1 MSTIDFSQLCCN
13 DYPSLVWYWKSTGK
27 DLCNRG
33 TISARGLNIE
43 FEAQTDRLSIEFD
56 VVRESQ
62 TLRVILWGLDA
73 GHRVVWEMPLE
84 DVPSEATLAY
94 ERFVRVAEDYDEV
107 GFARRHKRFMQQQWE
122 RFVEMF
128 SKLQN

>member
-1 MSTIDFSQLCCN
+1 VSTIDFSRLCCN
-13 DYPSLVWYWKSTGK
+13 DYPALVWYWKSTGK

-33 TISARGLNIE
+33 TISDRGLNIE

-56 VVRESQ
+56 VLRESQ

-73 GHRVVWEMPLE
+73 GHRVVWEMPL
-84 DVPSEATLAY
+84 DNVPSEATVAY
-94 ERFVRVAEDYDEV
+94 ERFVRAAEDYDEV
-107 GFARRHKRFMQQQWE
+107 GFARRHKRFLIQQWD

-128 SKLQN
+128 STVRN